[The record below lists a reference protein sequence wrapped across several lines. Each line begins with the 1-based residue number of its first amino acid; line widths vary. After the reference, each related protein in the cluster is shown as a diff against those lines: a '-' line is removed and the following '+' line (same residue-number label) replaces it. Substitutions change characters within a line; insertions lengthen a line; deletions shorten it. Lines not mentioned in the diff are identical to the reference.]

1 MNSGS
6 KVESCTAGIEC
17 SVDTKKDG
25 IVNSIEEEGDDTSD
39 RYVDMFLV
47 RSDDGLMYAGR
58 LNGSLGSYTTV
69 GSGGSVIGRLIAVDA
84 SSSDD
89 TIRLH
94 IGSLVSSIAKR
105 VVNSN
110 DVEVEDT
117 VGYCVVVEIDDGLV
131 DLAWNSESPSIGNEL
146 NVIDTTI
153 GETAESV
160 EMKSEQMIC
169 SNCTDEISGTNLAW
183 NRSGLGTMLEVEYIV
198 CIPLNVSSDTDKVE
212 STERSANSRFGLDYR
227 SSSTEG
233 TIFGTIVGAE
243 IYAWMDSEMKRVHM
257 KEYDCRFAIL
267 SDGKQQCVADIRS
280 AECGNSSDEMYTVED
295 TVEKTVE
302 DTDTNLVVGR
312 NALER
317 SAYVMIV
324 MLMVL
329 LLMVSIENE
338 CRRIREYVTNM
349 TNGMLYIREVLDSIS
364 KRMFVYDIGEY
375 LYRICDGKG
384 YKSKDYWNE
393 KSEEAIEH
401 CASEMLEQGRVS
413 ECAQSLISC
422 IRNTRD
428 FLVLC
433 RL

>member
-1 MNSGS
+1 
-6 KVESCTAGIEC
+6 
-17 SVDTKKDG
+17 
-25 IVNSIEEEGDDTSD
+25 
-39 RYVDMFLV
+39 
-47 RSDDGLMYAGR
+47 MYAGR

-69 GSGGSVIGRLIAVDA
+69 GSGGSVTRGRLIAVDA
-84 SSSDD
+84 STSDD
-89 TIRLH
+89 TKRLH
-94 IGSLVSSIAKR
+94 NGSLVSSIAKR

-110 DVEVEDT
+110 EHIEDT
-117 VGYCVVVEIDDGLV
+117 IGYCVVVEIDDGLV

-169 SNCTDEISGTNLAW
+169 SNCTDEISGTSLAW
-183 NRSGLGTMLEVEYIV
+183 NRSGLGTMLEVEYIM

-212 STERSANSRFGLDYR
+212 STERSANSGLSLDDR
-227 SSSTEG
+227 SSSTVEG
-233 TIFGTIVGAE
+233 TIVGTIVGAE
-243 IYAWMDSEMKRVHM
+243 IYAWVDSEMKRVHM
-257 KEYDCRFAIL
+257 KEYDCRFALL
-267 SDGKQQCVADIRS
+267 SDEKQQYVADIRS

-295 TVEKTVE
+295 TVENTVE
-302 DTDTNLVVGR
+302 DTITNLVVGR

-384 YKSKDYWNE
+384 YKSNDYWNE
-393 KSEEAIEH
+393 KSGETIEH
-401 CASEMLEQGRVS
+401 CDSEMLEQGRVS

-422 IRNTRD
+422 MRNTRD
-428 FLVLC
+428 FLSCVGLKLSLV
-433 RL
+433 R